1 MGLSQVMGVFSAS
14 YLEGQG
20 RVTCAQ
26 TMRSLTEAPR
36 TPLLPLV
43 PGPSLGWEAGGGGEH
58 TAFTQDP
65 GTGGASHRLSLA
77 PGRSARS
84 GRASRTLCQAQKPQ
98 MGVTRGGFEN
108 TSGGS

>member
-43 PGPSLGWEAGGGGEH
+43 PGPSLGWEAGGGGS
-58 TAFTQDP
+58 TQLSRRTPEQGVQVIDFPWPQVDLREVGVPP
-65 GTGGASHRLSLA
+65 GH
-77 PGRSARS
+77 SA
-84 GRASRTLCQAQKPQ
+84 KPRNRRW
-98 MGVTRGGFEN
+98 G
-108 TSGGS
+108 